1 MATIEVDGAAIYY
14 RETGVGRPLLVI
26 HGSGANADL
35 SDRAIASLAQQHRVI
50 SYDRR
55 GHSRS
60 GTQPAA
66 LAGYLK
72 RQADDAAALLRA
84 LDATPAIVVGWSMGG
99 VIALCLA
106 LEHPELVSRLV
117 VGEPPLHAARH
128 PPPISSIWP
137 LLKTRFLAAMGRER
151 AAMATFFRML
161 LVQPDGG
168 NSYDA
173 LDDATRD
180 GVLANAATLLHELE
194 TGTGEEL
201 TPERIQALRCPISA
215 VVGGGTLAVFAQA
228 TERLQ
233 RLLPHMRVAQ
243 IPGAGHLSVLTH
255 PAEFA
260 RIALQE

>member
-1 MATIEVDGAAIYY
+1 MATIQVDGAALYY
-14 RETGVGRPLLVI
+14 RVVGAGRPLLII

-35 SDRAIASLAQQHRVI
+35 SSCAERQLSERHRVI
-50 SYDRR
+50 TYDRR

-60 GTQPAA
+60 GTTPAA
-66 LAGYLK
+66 LPGYLK
-72 RQADDAAALLRA
+72 RQTDDAACLLRA
-84 LDATPAIVVGWSMGG
+84 LDAAPAVVVGWSMGG

-117 VGEPPLHAARH
+117 LGEPPLHAAQHR
-128 PPPISSIWP
+128 PPLSSIGP
-137 LLKTRFLAAMGRER
+137 LLKTRFLAAIGRKQ

-173 LDDATRD
+173 LDEATRE
-180 GVLANAATLLHELE
+180 GVLANAATLLHELQ

-201 TPERIQALRCPISA
+201 TPERIRGLRCPISA
-215 VVGGGTLAVFAQA
+215 IRGGGTLEVFAAA
-228 TERLQ
+228 TERLH
-233 RLLPHMRVAQ
+233 RILPQMRVVT

-255 PAEFA
+255 PAEFV